1 MSLYISDGQVV
12 LGPWDAFET
21 LTYIKSQKLDSKV
34 WQVCD
39 TTHVWKP
46 LEPELPRL
54 ALEAVAPTTLP
65 VPGNDGKND
74 QPGPK
79 NHLVGLQD
87 PVDEA
92 GALERLAKIRVILD
106 SLWHRQRERIV
117 ATIKHREPSSKLKVS
132 DEELEKFKDQ
142 MTSLMVE
149 YWQKAGTIVE
159 WIKKLTWGT
168 PEEMGD
174 CFLPLTSKEVPA
186 KMEEVRT
193 KLEENE
199 LAEQQGCYCFMKGR
213 EYLYIGQTHENT
225 SDSGKDKPTIA
236 GRILYGHKNKDWWAE
251 TDGIRIIIPRNVKN
265 TKKLERLLIL
275 AYNPKKN
282 TAEGHKSSAADDC
295 IETIASELDELTQT

>member
-1 MSLYISDGQVV
+1 MSLYISDGKDV

-21 LTYIKSQKLDSKV
+21 LSYVKGQKLDPKV

-39 TTHVWKP
+39 ISHVWKP

-54 ALEAVAPTTLP
+54 ALEAVAPTPPPTN
-65 VPGNDGKND
+65 GNDGGG
-74 QPGPK
+74 QPGPTRDLTGIK
-79 NHLVGLQD
+79 D
-87 PVDEA
+87 PIDEA

-117 ATIKHREPSSKLKVS
+117 ATIKYREPSSKLQVP
-132 DEELEKFKDQ
+132 DEELEKLKEQ

-159 WIKKLTWGT
+159 WVKKLTWGT
-168 PEEMGD
+168 PDEMGD
-174 CFLPLTSKEVPA
+174 CYFPLTGKDVPA
-186 KMEEVRT
+186 KMEEVRI
-193 KLEENE
+193 KLEEND
-199 LAEQQGCYCFMKGR
+199 LSKQQGCYCFMKGR

-225 SDSGKDKPTIA
+225 SESAKSKPTIA
-236 GRILYGHKNKDWWAE
+236 GRILYGHKNKDWWSE
-251 TDGIRIIIPRNVKN
+251 TDGIRIIVPRNVKN

-282 TAEGHKSSAADDC
+282 DSDGHRTSAADDC
-295 IETIASELDELTQT
+295 IGTIADEMDELTQT

>member
-1 MSLYISDGQVV
+1 MSLYISDGKVV

-21 LTYIKSQKLDSKV
+21 LTYIKSQSLDPKV

-39 TTHVWKP
+39 TSHVWKL

-54 ALEAVAPTTLP
+54 ALEAVAPTPP
-65 VPGNDGKND
+65 VVFGTDGD
-74 QPGPK
+74 GQVGPTK
-79 NHLVGLQD
+79 KITGIED
-87 PVDEA
+87 PIDEA

-117 ATIKHREPSSKLKVS
+117 ATIKYREPSDKLKVTE
-132 DEELEKFKDQ
+132 DELEKFKEQ

-159 WIKKLTWGT
+159 WVKKLTWGS

-174 CFLPLTSKEVPA
+174 CYFSLNEKDVPA
-186 KMEEVRT
+186 KMEEVRS
-193 KLEENE
+193 KLEEYE
-199 LAEQQGCYCFMKGR
+199 LNEQQGCYCFMKGR

-225 SDSGKDKPTIA
+225 SESSKDKPTIA
-236 GRILYGHKNKDWWAE
+236 GRILYGHKNKDWWGE
-251 TDGIRIIIPRNVKN
+251 TDGMRIIIPRNVKN

-275 AYNPKKN
+275 AYNPPKN
-282 TAEGHKSSAADDC
+282 TAEGHKTSAADDC
-295 IETIASELDELTQT
+295 IETIAAELEELTQT